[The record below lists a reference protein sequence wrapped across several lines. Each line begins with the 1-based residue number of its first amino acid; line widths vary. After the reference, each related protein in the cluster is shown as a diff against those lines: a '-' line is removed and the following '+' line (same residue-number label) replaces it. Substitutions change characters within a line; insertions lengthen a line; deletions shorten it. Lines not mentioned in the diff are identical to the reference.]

1 MPSSPYEGGCRK
13 MKSSDYRAS
22 IPVPPAEMILRYLN
36 DEPRSKID
44 LLNYYENYIHS
55 AAVEQVYTSDGDRK
69 GFFVNDSASKTDES
83 VFIK

>member
-1 MPSSPYEGGCRK
+1 

-55 AAVEQVYTSDGDRK
+55 AAVEQV
-69 GFFVNDSASKTDES
+69 
-83 VFIK
+83 

>member
-1 MPSSPYEGGCRK
+1 M
-13 MKSSDYRAS
+13 MNSDYRIS
-22 IPVPPAEMILRYLN
+22 VPIPPAEIILRFLN

-69 GFFVNDSASKTDES
+69 GFLSMKTLCKKFALNFFKACRFCIEN
-83 VFIK
+83 

>member
-1 MPSSPYEGGCRK
+1 

-55 AAVEQVYTSDGDRK
+55 AAVRIEFFQSLPILHRK
-69 GFFVNDSASKTDES
+69 LMNMFSSND
-83 VFIK
+83 